1 MALIYC
7 VEDDLGIRELVLC
20 ALGTAGHE
28 AKGFENAD
36 QFFAAVGERR
46 PQMAILD
53 IMLPDTDGITILK
66 KLKGNRATDDIAVV
80 MLTAKT
86 SEPDK
91 VAGLEL
97 GADDYI
103 AKPFGVL
110 EFLARVKAVL
120 RRTGK
125 KGEGDGNVLSCGE
138 LTLDGDKREVWY
150 GSQEISLTYKEFE
163 LLRYLLSNQG
173 FVLSRDQITE
183 RIWGFDFEGESR
195 TVDMHIKAV
204 RQKLDEAGCP
214 SIIKTVRGV
223 GYKLEG

>member
-1 MALIYC
+1 
-7 VEDDLGIRELVLC
+7 
-20 ALGTAGHE
+20 
-28 AKGFENAD
+28 
-36 QFFAAVGERR
+36 
-46 PQMAILD
+46 MAILD

-66 KLKGNRATDDIAVV
+66 KLKGDRATADIAVV

-125 KGEGDGNVLSCGE
+125 KGKGTAMSSPA
-138 LTLDGDKREVWY
+138 
-150 GSQEISLTYKEFE
+150 GS
-163 LLRYLLSNQG
+163 
-173 FVLSRDQITE
+173 
-183 RIWGFDFEGESR
+183 
-195 TVDMHIKAV
+195 
-204 RQKLDEAGCP
+204 
-214 SIIKTVRGV
+214 
-223 GYKLEG
+223 

>member
-1 MALIYC
+1 M
-7 VEDDLGIRELVLC
+7 GIRELVLC

>member
-125 KGEGDGNVLSCGE
+125 KGEGDGQCP
-138 LTLDGDKREVWY
+138 
-150 GSQEISLTYKEFE
+150 
-163 LLRYLLSNQG
+163 LLRGADLGRRQAGGL
-173 FVLSRDQITE
+173 
-183 RIWGFDFEGESR
+183 
-195 TVDMHIKAV
+195 V
-204 RQKLDEAGCP
+204 RQPGD
-214 SIIKTVRGV
+214 
-223 GYKLEG
+223 

>member
-1 MALIYC
+1 M
-7 VEDDLGIRELVLC
+7 
-20 ALGTAGHE
+20 
-28 AKGFENAD
+28 
-36 QFFAAVGERR
+36 
-46 PQMAILD
+46 
-53 IMLPDTDGITILK
+53 
-66 KLKGNRATDDIAVV
+66 
-80 MLTAKT
+80 
-86 SEPDK
+86 
-91 VAGLEL
+91 
-97 GADDYI
+97 
-103 AKPFGVL
+103 L

-138 LTLDGDKREVWY
+138 LTLDVDKREVWY

>member
-20 ALGTAGHE
+20 ALGTAGYE
-28 AKGFENAD
+28 ARGFENAD
-36 QFFAAVGERR
+36 QFFSAVKERK
-46 PQMAILD
+46 PAMAILD
-53 IMLPDTDGITILK
+53 IMLPDTDGISILK
-66 KLKGNRATDDIAVV
+66 ELKRSRATADIAVV

-120 RRTGK
+120 RRAGK
-125 KGEGDGNVLSCGE
+125 HSEENENVFSCGE
-138 LTLDGDKREVWY
+138 LILDADKREVRY
-150 GSQEISLTYKEFE
+150 GDREINLTYKEFE

-204 RQKLDEAGCP
+204 RQKLEEAGCP
-214 SIIKTVRGV
+214 AIIKTVRGV

>member
-1 MALIYC
+1 
-7 VEDDLGIRELVLC
+7 
-20 ALGTAGHE
+20 
-28 AKGFENAD
+28 
-36 QFFAAVGERR
+36 
-46 PQMAILD
+46 
-53 IMLPDTDGITILK
+53 MLPDTDGITILK